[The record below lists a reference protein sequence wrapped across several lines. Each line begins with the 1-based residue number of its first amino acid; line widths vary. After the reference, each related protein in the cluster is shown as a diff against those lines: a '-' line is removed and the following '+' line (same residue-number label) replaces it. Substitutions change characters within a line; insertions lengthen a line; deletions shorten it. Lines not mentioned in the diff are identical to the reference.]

1 MGGGRGEY
9 EKRKRRSTG
18 PVAFDVESIALANF
32 AVQCALIILVLAAVF
47 LAKRRGSLR
56 NHCTLM
62 RVAVPVQIAAVLGV
76 MLPSMMGYIENERPG
91 PVFTAEMLLH
101 HGLGLL
107 VIMLWV
113 YINLVSLGVIG
124 TRRGFKMAMRS
135 AFALWLLT
143 FGIGLHLYFSIW
155 A

>member
-1 MGGGRGEY
+1 M
-9 EKRKRRSTG
+9 
-18 PVAFDVESIALANF
+18 AFDVGSIALINF
-32 AVQCALIILVLAAVF
+32 VVQWVLIILVLAAVF
-47 LAKRRGSLR
+47 LAKRKRSFR
-56 NHCTLM
+56 KHCTLM
-62 RVAVPVQIAAVLGV
+62 RVAVPVQVVAVLGV
-76 MLPSMMGYIENERPG
+76 MLPSMVGYIEKERPG

-101 HGLGLL
+101 HGLGLV

>member
-1 MGGGRGEY
+1 M
-9 EKRKRRSTG
+9 
-18 PVAFDVESIALANF
+18 AFDVESIALANF

-56 NHCTLM
+56 KHCTLM
-62 RVAVPVQIAAVLGV
+62 RIAVPVQVAAVLGV
-76 MLPSMMGYIENERPG
+76 MLPSLMGYIENERPG
-91 PVFTAEMLLH
+91 PVFTTEMLVH
-101 HGLGLL
+101 HGLGLV

-113 YINLVSLGVIG
+113 YITLVSIGVIR

-135 AFALWLLT
+135 AFALWMLT
-143 FGIGLHLYFSIW
+143 FAIGLHMYILIW